1 MNLYA
6 LFEARFSTDS
16 TTILLTGEDGR
27 SLSVGELVDA
37 TARYAAFLQS
47 LGVQP
52 GDRVAVQ
59 VEKSVEAVLLYLACL
74 RAGAVYL
81 PLNTAY
87 RESEIAYFLSD
98 ATPKVVVHS
107 PNDTE
112 WLAPIAASLNV
123 RHRYS
128 MPAAPLS
135 DSQNVVEGRSDWDQN
150 ARKCSPMTGFVHRED
165 DDLACILYTS
175 GTTGRSKGAMLT
187 HKNLSSNAETL
198 HRTWGFTESDV
209 LLHCLPLFHVHGL
222 FVALNTILLNGG
234 KMIFYR
240 RFDAS
245 SAISAMKRAT
255 VFMGV
260 PTYYTRL
267 LADPNFDAKCCEHM
281 RLFVSG
287 SAPLLPETF
296 AAFKLR
302 TGHTI
307 LERYGM
313 TETGMITSNPLH
325 GERRGGT
332 VGFALAGVEVRVA
345 HDDGSIAKPGDI
357 GHIQL
362 KGPNVLAG
370 YWQMPEKTAE
380 EFTSDGFFNTGDMGT
395 FSADGYLSIVG
406 RSKDL
411 VISGGYNVYPKEIE
425 LMLDKI
431 DGVAESAVIGIPHS
445 DFGEAVAAVL
455 VPKPHA
461 TLEEAQIISTL
472 KKQLAN
478 FKVPKRVFVVQELP
492 RNAMGKVQKN
502 VLRHQYADTFAPK

>member
-112 WLAPIAASLNV
+112 WLASIAASLNV

-165 DDLACILYTS
+165 RC
-175 GTTGRSKGAMLT
+175 
-187 HKNLSSNAETL
+187 
-198 HRTWGFTESDV
+198 
-209 LLHCLPLFHVHGL
+209 
-222 FVALNTILLNGG
+222 
-234 KMIFYR
+234 
-240 RFDAS
+240 
-245 SAISAMKRAT
+245 
-255 VFMGV
+255 
-260 PTYYTRL
+260 
-267 LADPNFDAKCCEHM
+267 
-281 RLFVSG
+281 
-287 SAPLLPETF
+287 
-296 AAFKLR
+296 
-302 TGHTI
+302 
-307 LERYGM
+307 
-313 TETGMITSNPLH
+313 
-325 GERRGGT
+325 
-332 VGFALAGVEVRVA
+332 
-345 HDDGSIAKPGDI
+345 GD
-357 GHIQL
+357 
-362 KGPNVLAG
+362 
-370 YWQMPEKTAE
+370 
-380 EFTSDGFFNTGDMGT
+380 FF
-395 FSADGYLSIVG
+395 
-406 RSKDL
+406 
-411 VISGGYNVYPKEIE
+411 
-425 LMLDKI
+425 
-431 DGVAESAVIGIPHS
+431 
-445 DFGEAVAAVL
+445 
-455 VPKPHA
+455 
-461 TLEEAQIISTL
+461 
-472 KKQLAN
+472 
-478 FKVPKRVFVVQELP
+478 
-492 RNAMGKVQKN
+492 
-502 VLRHQYADTFAPK
+502 